1 MILFLVPMVLIGSLA
16 WAYTRDYDTADP
28 IDHSLNSTW
37 PAEIRE
43 VMTDISERLDD
54 IMNGFTSG
62 DTVTDFNLVP
72 LNNRAADPTAV
83 ADTLNLYSKDVSA
96 KAELFAQD
104 EDSDEIQITDGGK
117 INSAVLSGT
126 TLPSAWQDKVWPVGS
141 VYIAVVSTNPNTL
154 LGFGTWSAIGAGKTL
169 VGLDSGDTDFD
180 TVEETSGAKTQTI
193 STSYL
198 PASALTVTASPN
210 GAGGAATCPQVHT
223 AQSCSSSFSTSNMG
237 SGTALPIVQ
246 PSFVVYFWKR
256 TA

>member
-1 MILFLVPMVLIGSLA
+1 MFKKRLVLFLIPFLLIGSLA
-16 WAYTRDYDTADP
+16 WAYTRTWDNTDP
-28 IDHSLNSTW
+28 IDHTLNSLW

-62 DTVTDFNLVP
+62 DTVTDFNVVP

-104 EDSDEIQITDGGK
+104 EDSNEIQVTTAGK

-126 TLPSAWQDKVWPVGS
+126 GLPSAWQDKVWPVGS
-141 VYIAVVSTNPNTL
+141 IFISTSSTNPGTS
-154 LGFGTWSAIGAGKTL
+154 LGFGTWSAVGAGKVL

-180 TVEETSGAKTQTI
+180 TAEETGGAKTTTTGI
-193 STSYL
+193 AHTHS
-198 PASALTVTASPN
+198 VTASPN
-210 GAGGAATCPQVHT
+210 GAGGGATCPQVHT
-223 AQSCSSSFSTSNMG
+223 SQSCSSSFATASSG
-237 SGTALPIVQ
+237 SASASIVQ
-246 PSFVVYFWKR
+246 PYLVVYMFER
-256 TA
+256 DS